1 MPSLQFYLFR
11 QMMRIL
17 RVYQGRFPVQDAE
30 AFVRFRRRAERM
42 AGMLMHPPRGVS
54 VERTTVVD
62 VPGDWLVPENA
73 PVDPTIVFLHGG
85 GILFGWGSPNR
96 RILGHLAKFSS
107 LRAFGVDYHLAP
119 EHVYPAAHEDCFAV
133 YRRLIELDKRVVL
146 VGESSGGVL
155 ALATLLRARAA
166 GLPQPVMCV
175 LISPLVDFG
184 FTDSRIWQ
192 YDDAFV
198 DPKFAVEMHKHYV
211 GENDTAQP
219 DLGPIHAD
227 LSGLAPFF
235 ILAGER
241 ELLRGE
247 AARLLEAATSSGI
260 EVECVFWPDVWHGW
274 HLFVPQLPEATKAMK
289 MLGGVIRERAT

>member
-1 MPSLQFYLFR
+1 
-11 QMMRIL
+11 MRIL

-42 AGMLMHPPRGVS
+42 AGMLMQPPRGVS
-54 VERTTVVD
+54 VESANVAD
-62 VPGDWLVPENA
+62 IPGDWLVPEDA
-73 PVDPTIVFLHGG
+73 AVDPTLVFLHGG
-85 GILFGWGSPNR
+85 GLVFGWGSPNR
-96 RILGHLAKFSS
+96 KILGNLAKFSN
-107 LRAFGVDYHLAP
+107 LRAFGVDYRLAP

-175 LISPLVDFG
+175 LISPIVDFG
-184 FTDSRIWQ
+184 FTDSRIWR
-192 YDDAFV
+192 YDDAFI
-198 DPKFAVEMHKHYV
+198 DPKFLVEMHKHYV
-211 GENDTAQP
+211 GDSDTTQP
-219 DLGPIHAD
+219 DLGPMHAD

-235 ILAGER
+235 ILAGDR

-247 AARLLEAATSSGI
+247 AERLLEAASSSGL
-260 EVECVFWPDVWHGW
+260 EVQCVFWPDVWHAW

-289 MLGGVIRERAT
+289 MLGDVIRERAT